1 MTARPGSPFLA
12 VRDVTFSYGGYGG
25 RFRLEGVS
33 FDVAE
38 GEIFGVAGPN
48 SAGKTTLLRLLSK
61 VHEPERGDI
70 RLQGTPLPR
79 VTRRALARQVGV
91 VPQEVAVAFPFTVE
105 ELCLMGRYPHAEG
118 RLFEEP
124 HDLAR
129 ARDAMALAGVSELGG
144 QPIDTLA
151 GGERQRALLAR
162 ALAQE
167 PRLLLL
173 DEPTSHLDLRHQREI
188 VGLLRRLNRDRRMTI
203 VFVSHD
209 LNLAAEL
216 GDRVLLLVG
225 GRVAR
230 IGAPTEILDEP
241 TLEAAYRC
249 PVWVDKSPISGRP
262 IIHIRWSTP
271 DDPP

>member
-1 MTARPGSPFLA
+1 MTTAPVLA
-12 VRDVTFSYGGYGG
+12 VREVTFGYGGYGG
-25 RFRLEGVS
+25 RFRLEEVS

-38 GEIFGVAGPN
+38 GEIFGIAGPN
-48 SAGKTTLLRLLSK
+48 SAGKTTLLRLLSR
-61 VHEPERGDI
+61 VHEPEHGEI

-91 VPQEVAVAFPFTVE
+91 VPQELAIAFPFTVE
-105 ELCLMGRYPHAEG
+105 ELCLMGRYPRAEG
-118 RLFEEP
+118 RLFEDP
-124 HDLAR
+124 RDLAR
-129 ARDAMALAGVSELGG
+129 AREAMALAGVIDLGG
-144 QPIDTLA
+144 QPLDTLA

-167 PRLLLL
+167 PQLLLL

-188 VGLLRRLNRDRRMTI
+188 VGLLRRLNHDRGMTI
-203 VFVSHD
+203 LFVSHD

-216 GDRVLLLVG
+216 ADRLLLLVG

-230 IGAPTEILDEP
+230 IGTPSEVLDES

-249 PVWVDKSPISGRP
+249 PVWVDKSPMSGRP
-262 IIHIRWSTP
+262 IVHIRWSPTG
-271 DDPP
+271 DPP